1 MYLKCDKTKESIL
14 NKNIEPFKI
23 FLYLWILILPWDFTK
38 GIMGIFSIIM
48 IIWWL
53 IIGKR
58 KGYYTK
64 LKEIFY
70 NKSLLLFYIFLLYAY
85 ISLLWSNNLE
95 FGINHL
101 NFYKYYWIVVPIL
114 FTVFEKEDVKNV
126 LYILVI
132 SFGLYALF
140 SLSIFVGLFEIR
152 DSNSSNPKGIL
163 AYAVVTVY
171 MAITTLWAFYFYLN
185 EENKKMKYFMLFIS
199 IISFIAL
206 FANNGRIGQISF
218 FATIFI
224 LMIYHRQYLI
234 EYKKTLILFI
244 ISILFGFSLLYS
256 FGKLDRFIIG
266 AKELTILENTQFA
279 GSWGQR
285 AYMWYAA
292 ADGISNH
299 PFFGAG
305 VGDTIDEFI
314 EYGNKN
320 PSKATWLRSYHNQH
334 LDYLTKYGIFGYLL
348 FISSIFVLLNS
359 LYKYDRYFF
368 TIGLIFFSIVLV
380 DSLGDIILL
389 MKPFNNIYALVFTM
403 LSILVHKK
411 YIEDK
416 K

>member
-1 MYLKCDKTKESIL
+1 MNFISTNKKESIFFY
-14 NKNIEPFKI
+14 KKTESFKI
-23 FLYLWILILPWDFTK
+23 FLYLWIFILPWDFTK
-38 GIMGIFSIIM
+38 GIMGSFSIVM
-48 IIWWL
+48 FIWWVL
-53 IIGKR
+53 ICKKR
-58 KGYYTK
+58 GYLIK
-64 LKEIFY
+64 LKEIIY
-70 NKSLLLFYIFLLYAY
+70 NKPLILFILFILYCY
-85 ISLLWSNNLE
+85 LSLLWTDNLT
-95 FGINHL
+95 FGISHL
-101 NFYKYYWIVVPIL
+101 NFYKYYWLIIPIL
-114 FTVFEKEDVKNV
+114 FSTLEKEDIKNI
-126 LYILVI
+126 LYILI
-132 SFGLYALF
+132 FSFGLYALF
-140 SLSIFVGLFEIR
+140 SLSIFIGLFEIKG
-152 DSNSSNPKGIL
+152 SNSSNPKGIL

-171 MAITTLWAFYFYLN
+171 MAISTLWAFYFYLN

-199 IISFIAL
+199 VISFIAL

-266 AKELTILENTQFA
+266 AKELIVLENTQFA
-279 GSWGQR
+279 GSWGHR

-292 ADGISNH
+292 ADGIPNH

-334 LDYLTKYGIFGYLL
+334 LDYLTKYGIIGYLL
-348 FISSIFVLLNS
+348 FLSSIFLLLKL
-359 LYKYDRYFF
+359 LYEQNKDFF
-368 TIGLIFFSIVLV
+368 IVGLIFFSIILI
-380 DSLGDIILL
+380 DSFGDIILL
-389 MKPFNNIYALVFTM
+389 MKPFNNIYALVFVL
-403 LSILVHKK
+403 LSIVIHKS
-411 YIEDK
+411 K